1 MLIRLANE
9 GFSQNGTTFYSFEWT
24 MMCYLISFSI
34 NVRLIFSGI
43 VLWVKIS
50 VKSFNVFF
58 QSKRLTFENF
68 WSVEAVEDC
77 VEHDLGI
84 VAVRVELRA
93 EAVGVRNDTGVLSD
107 DGVGSCLSDVQS
119 SLSCPGPVLEVC
131 LVAEGLV
138 VNGRRVQA
146 CWNVLEF

>member
-58 QSKRLTFENF
+58 SRIVLPSKT
-68 WSVEAVEDC
+68 S
-77 VEHDLGI
+77 DLLKQLKI
-84 VAVRVELRA
+84 V
-93 EAVGVRNDTGVLSD
+93 
-107 DGVGSCLSDVQS
+107 
-119 SLSCPGPVLEVC
+119 
-131 LVAEGLV
+131 
-138 VNGRRVQA
+138 
-146 CWNVLEF
+146 